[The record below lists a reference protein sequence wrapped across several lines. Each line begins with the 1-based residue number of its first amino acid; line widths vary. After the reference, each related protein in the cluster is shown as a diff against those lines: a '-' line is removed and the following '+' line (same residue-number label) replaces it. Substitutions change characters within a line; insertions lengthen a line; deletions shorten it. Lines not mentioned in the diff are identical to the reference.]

1 MRLPLLLFLLLP
13 FPLAGCVGVMVE
25 RSRDGTPRPV
35 VDARRL
41 EPGRTTLRETLER
54 LGPPDLLL
62 RVGEVDRAYYVSW
75 DSDYAKL
82 VVSATLP
89 FRNFSWD
96 VFILSIGSEELRMA
110 RLDFG
115 RGGVLRDLQAV
126 DIETHNHGESFA
138 LDNRIVERF
147 LEDRARALGLSESDD
162 DDEDLEAPPKK

>member
-1 MRLPLLLFLLLP
+1 MRLLLLLLP
-13 FPLAGCVGVMVE
+13 FPLVGCVGVMVE

-35 VDARRL
+35 VGARQL
-41 EPGRTTLRETLER
+41 EPGRSTFRETLER

-75 DSDYAKL
+75 DSDYTKL

-96 VFILSIGSEELRMA
+96 IFILSFGSEELRMA
-110 RLDFG
+110 RLEFG
-115 RGGVLRDLQAV
+115 RGGILRDLQTV
-126 DIETHNHGESFA
+126 DIETSNHGQSFA

-147 LEDRARALGLSESDD
+147 LEDRARALGLMDDDD
-162 DDEDLEAPPKK
+162 DDEDLEAAPKK